1 MADENETK
9 IRDAAGQFGTETPV
23 GSPVDVPAMSAGG
36 RLLDAMKE
44 AVEIA
49 KGAIPAARIWH
60 NGWAY
65 VPQPRSIDEA
75 IIAAAVIFDEE
86 VWHLPSPARHH
97 HVLWAIDQVHPGR
110 AIEAHVQGFMT
121 NTGRFVEREEAARI
135 ASMAGQVGKLSAP
148 PHLFSE
154 DLW

>member
-1 MADENETK
+1 MTDTGARIIGALQE
-9 IRDAAGQFGTETPV
+9 AA
-23 GSPVDVPAMSAGG
+23 
-36 RLLDAMKE
+36 L
-44 AVEIA
+44 IA
-49 KGAIPAARIWH
+49 KGEQPAARIWH
-60 NGWAY
+60 QGWAY
-65 VPQPRSIDEA
+65 VPQPRTIDEA
-75 IIAAAVIFDEE
+75 IVAAAVMLDDE
-86 VWHLPSPARHH
+86 VWQLPRPARHH
-97 HVLWAIDQVHPGR
+97 HILWALDQVLPGR

>member
-1 MADENETK
+1 MT
-9 IRDAAGQFGTETPV
+9 DAGN
-23 GSPVDVPAMSAGG
+23 
-36 RLLDAMKE
+36 RLIEAAKE

-49 KGAIPAARIWH
+49 KGTIPAARIWH
-60 NGWAY
+60 NGWPY

-86 VWHLPSPARHH
+86 VWHLPAPARHH

-110 AIEAHVQGFMT
+110 AIEAHVQGFLT
-121 NTGRFVEREEAARI
+121 NTGRFVEREQAARI
-135 ASMAGQVGKLSAP
+135 ASMAGQVEKLSAP